1 MLVDETDLGRIQ
13 LGQTVAFTVDAYPDK
28 TFTGKV
34 ALISRSATTSSNVVY
49 YPVYVDVGSA
59 EGLLF
64 PTMTAR
70 TTIQVGESKN
80 VLVVPAA
87 AVKEEKGQKY
97 VQVMTNGK
105 AQSVTV
111 ETGLSDDENVE
122 IKNGLNAGDQVILP
136 VAKPTAT
143 TNQQNQGPPPR
154 L

>member
-1 MLVDETDLGRIQ
+1 
-13 LGQTVAFTVDAYPDK
+13 
-28 TFTGKV
+28 
-34 ALISRSATTSSNVVY
+34 
-49 YPVYVDVGSA
+49 
-59 EGLLF
+59 
-64 PTMTAR
+64 MTAR
-70 TTIQVGESKN
+70 TTLQVGESKN

-122 IKNGLNAGDQVILP
+122 IKGGLNAGDQVILP
-136 VAKPTAT
+136 GAKPT

>member
-1 MLVDETDLGRIQ
+1 M
-13 LGQTVAFTVDAYPDK
+13 
-28 TFTGKV
+28 
-34 ALISRSATTSSNVVY
+34 VY
-49 YPVYVDVGSA
+49 YPVYVDVDSA

-143 TNQQNQGPPPR
+143 TTQQNQGPPPR

>member
-1 MLVDETDLGRIQ
+1 
-13 LGQTVAFTVDAYPDK
+13 
-28 TFTGKV
+28 
-34 ALISRSATTSSNVVY
+34 
-49 YPVYVDVGSA
+49 
-59 EGLLF
+59 
-64 PTMTAR
+64 MTAR

-122 IKNGLNAGDQVILP
+122 IKNGLTAGDQVILP

>member
-1 MLVDETDLGRIQ
+1 MC
-13 LGQTVAFTVDAYPDK
+13 GQ
-28 TFTGKV
+28 
-34 ALISRSATTSSNVVY
+34 
-49 YPVYVDVGSA
+49 
-59 EGLLF
+59 GLL
-64 PTMTAR
+64 
-70 TTIQVGESKN
+70 IG
-80 VLVVPAA
+80 L
-87 AVKEEKGQKY
+87 KEEKGQKY

-143 TNQQNQGPPPR
+143 TTQQNQGPPPR

>member
-1 MLVDETDLGRIQ
+1 
-13 LGQTVAFTVDAYPDK
+13 
-28 TFTGKV
+28 
-34 ALISRSATTSSNVVY
+34 
-49 YPVYVDVGSA
+49 
-59 EGLLF
+59 
-64 PTMTAR
+64 MTAR
-70 TTIQVGESKN
+70 TTLQVGESKN

-122 IKNGLNAGDQVILP
+122 IKGGLNAGDQEILP
-136 VAKPTAT
+136 GAKPT